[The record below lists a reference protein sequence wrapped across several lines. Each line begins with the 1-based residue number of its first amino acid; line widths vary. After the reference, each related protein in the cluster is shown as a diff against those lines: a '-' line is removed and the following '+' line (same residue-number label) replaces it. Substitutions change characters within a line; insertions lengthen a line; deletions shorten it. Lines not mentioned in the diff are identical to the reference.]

1 MSCFS
6 QEDFQKLLAG
16 ELTVEEELIIDRH
29 LSDCLQCREQLAA
42 LTEDSPLAA
51 RICAGLSSI
60 LTSFDNPDVVASEAV
75 SKASQIPPTESLG
88 HATICDHQRPA
99 PLIRDTSENVERDRE
114 FLRRLSENVPFPL
127 TIDDVADRDDENR
140 REDEDDEATFDRAP
154 APPTVHFPVIP
165 GLVFEKILG
174 EGGMGVVFKAY
185 DERLRRPVA
194 VKLLRHAAGSQDLA
208 TRLRREAEAAA
219 RLNHPNVVQVYSVG
233 ESKGLPYVVME
244 YVGGG
249 TLNERLQGQPQ
260 PPAAAARVIRL
271 LAEAVDF
278 AHQRAVIHRDLKPRN
293 ILLESR
299 VPNIANASWEE
310 ITPKVADFGLAKLQD
325 QDHDATRTGQMLGTP
340 AYAAPEQL
348 QPARDFLSRN
358 LSNQAATETAAKIAT
373 VGPAADIYSL
383 GVLLY
388 LLLTGRPPLQAEDL
402 LRTIKLVLDV
412 DPLPP
417 QRLQPGVPRD
427 LQTIC
432 LCCLEK
438 DPSKRY
444 ASAAALADD
453 LGRFLAGE
461 PIVAKPPTLV
471 GRLWHWSLRNR
482 LLASMEAAAVLLLA
496 ALVIGAVSGLVI
508 FSSKNQEL
516 VVRYQDLD
524 ASNVKYQ
531 RLYIENKKALEDA
544 KAAKELSEQRKTMAD
559 DAASKANEQR
569 ERADKAAADAVML
582 AAQTEMLAE
591 KAANENYFS
600 LIAAANLSLQY
611 SESRLMRDYLARCVP
626 ANGEHDRRGWE
637 WRYLHGIRGGELLC
651 WDLSNALEPQW
662 LPRSLIYSPDG
673 KWLALIACRT
683 LETSDGRV
691 LLWDANS
698 MRLARYGEFTG
709 APNWHD
715 VVFSQDGQRLIFINV
730 NNVPQAS
737 WRIAD
742 GVLELDASRQR
753 ISRRFEFVLQAI
765 LTSPRPT
772 KMGIV
777 LPRDPGVA
785 KLSSFYEHPQ
795 ATIGTVRDDGKVA
808 ATASS
813 DGSIEIWR
821 VDTSQKL
828 QRLLSDARP
837 IRAIALSPLAPLVVT
852 IAHDRILRLWDLSRP
867 DSHIPVPISPFVGSF
882 LGAASLPQAP
892 QDAAKPPDTVPA
904 DGQTSP
910 LIAPP
915 AIRAQILDFAFSQDE
930 QHLERIR
937 FAPEHGLI
945 VDAARIET
953 GETHRLRWLS
963 TAVPHRTFHD
973 STYLNEDGTRFA
985 VPQWYSPAPI
995 IASGETAS
1003 GEMNGRVV
1011 NATGRFDRHWV
1022 SPSGKTIATI
1032 QEGDTEVKLW
1042 DAVSGELL
1050 RSIAPPSGTENAA
1063 PESPIVTFDPWR
1075 QRLALH
1081 YGRMGVSLVPL
1092 GDGARYD
1099 RIAAGITGSPA
1110 PCAFAPNGTWLAITP
1125 SDGRQI
1131 VLVDISTPAQI
1142 PKPEFLYAIGSGSAS
1157 DVMDLAFS
1165 PDTSQPRL
1173 AIVNRAGE
1181 VDLWSPKDRRLVL
1194 RLGTSIT
1201 ALDSVANY
1209 RSRIRWSRSG
1219 QKLAVDRANGTID
1232 VWDAPSEQTVE
1243 KIRRSALREVA
1254 TSPTVLSRTPPSPA
1268 DQTSSPAHD
1277 GRSLN
1282 NAVADELRTVLTR
1295 NAIAEVQILG
1305 EYSAKLRGVS
1315 IEVIRELQAEHLR
1328 LAFEQSRLVSEL
1340 SPWTMT
1346 ELGFVY
1352 AAKGEWN
1359 LAADAWC
1366 PPSDPSTPRTAE
1378 SYDRAYLTARQI
1390 LASDVPLAEL
1400 EKHCPQFLELEL
1412 EKRRLMAKDQPRPWR
1427 ELLEKRVETD
1437 PRDPIAARRLA
1448 EILFDEVPE
1457 SEFESKSQLK
1467 LLRGDPR
1474 TNSFT
1479 LLAAAQ
1485 IAHGN
1490 IAAALEIL
1498 AKSPPS
1504 PTIDDRQRRDRLL
1517 NILQER
1523 GVFLP

>member
-1 MSCFS
+1 VKRPS
-6 QEDFQKLLAG
+6 
-16 ELTVEEELIIDRH
+16 
-29 LSDCLQCREQLAA
+29 
-42 LTEDSPLAA
+42 
-51 RICAGLSSI
+51 
-60 LTSFDNPDVVASEAV
+60 
-75 SKASQIPPTESLG
+75 
-88 HATICDHQRPA
+88 ATICDRQRPA
-99 PLIRDTSENVERDRE
+99 AVIHDGSENAERDRE
-114 FLRRLSENVPFPL
+114 FLRRLSEKVPFSL
-127 TIDDVADRDDENR
+127 TIDDVADRHDGDYRGEKDYR
-140 REDEDDEATFDRAP
+140 DDEDDQDAEDGETTSDRAS
-154 APPTVHFPVIP
+154 APPPVHFPVIA

-185 DERLRRPVA
+185 DERLRRTVA
-194 VKLLRHAAGSQDLA
+194 VKLLRHAAGSQELA
-208 TRLRREAEAAA
+208 IRLRREAEAAA
-219 RLNHPNVVQVYSVG
+219 RLNHPNVVQVYSIG
-233 ESKGLPYVVME
+233 ETDGLPYVVME

-293 ILLESR
+293 VLLESR

-358 LSNQAATETAAKIAT
+358 LSHHAAAETAGNIAT

-432 LCCLEK
+432 LRCLEK
-438 DPSKRY
+438 DPGKRY

-471 GRLWHWSLRNR
+471 GRLWRWSLRNR
-482 LLASMEAAAVLLLA
+482 LLASMEAAAVLLFA
-496 ALVIGAVSGLVI
+496 ALVIGAVAGLVI
-508 FSSKNQEL
+508 FSSKNQQL
-516 VVRYQDLD
+516 VVKYQELD

-531 RLYIENKKALEDA
+531 QLYVVNKKALEDA

-611 SESRLMRDYLARCVP
+611 SESRLTRDYLARCVP
-626 ANGEHDRRGWE
+626 ADGEHDRRGWE
-637 WRYLHGIRGGELLC
+637 WRYLHGIRGGELLS
-651 WDLSNALEPQW
+651 WDLSNVLEPIW
-662 LPRSLIYSPDG
+662 LPRGLIYSPDG
-673 KWLALIACRT
+673 KWLALIACRN
-683 LETSDGRV
+683 LESSNGHV
-691 LLWDANS
+691 LLWEANS
-698 MRLARYGEFTG
+698 MRLVRHGEFNG

-715 VVFSQDGQRLIFINV
+715 VVFSEDGQSLIFIDV
-730 NNVPQAS
+730 NNIPQAS

-753 ISRRFEFVLQAI
+753 VSRRFEFVLQAI

-777 LPRDPGVA
+777 IPRDPGVA

-808 ATASS
+808 ATANS
-813 DGSIEIWR
+813 DGRIEIWR

-828 QRLLSDARP
+828 RRLLSDARP
-837 IRAIALSPLAPLVVT
+837 IRAIALSPLAPLVAT
-852 IAHDRILRLWDLSRP
+852 IAHDRVLRLWDLSRP

-882 LGAASLPQAP
+882 LWAAPRPQAP

-904 DGQTSP
+904 NGQTSP
-910 LIAPP
+910 QIAPP
-915 AIRAQILDFAFSQDE
+915 AIRAQIIDFAFSQDE

-937 FAPEHGLI
+937 FAAEHGLI
-945 VDAARIET
+945 VDAARIDT

-963 TAVPHRTFHD
+963 TAIPHRTFHD
-973 STYLNEDGTRFA
+973 STYLNEDGSRFA
-985 VPQWYSPAPI
+985 VPQWYSPTSF

-1003 GEMNGRVV
+1003 GEMHGRIAV
-1011 NATGRFDRHWV
+1011 ATGLVDRHWV
-1022 SPSGKTIATI
+1022 SPKGNVIATM

-1050 RSIAPPSGTENAA
+1050 RTIAPPPGTENVA
-1063 PESPIVTFDPWR
+1063 PAPPTVTFDPWNE
-1075 QRLALH
+1075 RLALH
-1081 YGRMGVSLVPL
+1081 YGRIGVSLVTL
-1092 GDGARYD
+1092 RGNARYD
-1099 RIAAGITGSPA
+1099 RIAVGLTGPPA
-1110 PCAFAPNGTWLAITP
+1110 PCAFAPTGTWLAISP

-1131 VLVDISTPAQI
+1131 VLVDISNPAQI
-1142 PKPEFLYAIGSGSAS
+1142 PEPELLYATGSGSAS

-1165 PDTSQPRL
+1165 PDTAQPRL

-1194 RLGTSIT
+1194 RLGASIT
-1201 ALDSVANY
+1201 ALDSVTNY

-1232 VWDAPSEQTVE
+1232 VWDAPSEQAVE
-1243 KIRRSALREVA
+1243 KTRRSALREVA
-1254 TSPTVLSRTPPSPA
+1254 TLPTFPSRKPTSLA
-1268 DQTSSPAHD
+1268 DRASLPDHD
-1277 GRSLN
+1277 GRSAN
-1282 NAVADELRTVLTR
+1282 DAVADELRTVLTR
-1295 NAIAEVQILG
+1295 NVIAEAQILAD
-1305 EYSAKLRGVS
+1305 YSTKLRGVS
-1315 IEVIRELQAEHLR
+1315 IAVIRDLQAEHLR

-1340 SPWTMT
+1340 SPWTRT

-1352 AAKGEWN
+1352 AAKGEWK

-1412 EKRRLMAKDQPRPWR
+1412 EKRRLVAKDHPRPWR

-1448 EILFDEVPE
+1448 DILFDEMPE
-1457 SEFESKSQLK
+1457 AESESKSQLK
-1467 LLRGDPR
+1467 VLRADPR

-1490 IAAALEIL
+1490 IAAAVEVL

-1504 PTIDDRQRRDRLL
+1504 PTIDDRQRRVQLIQ
-1517 NILQER
+1517 ILEER
-1523 GVFLP
+1523 GVLVP